1 MPRQGAVVAVLATF
15 AVERGDAQV
24 PTPWA
29 FQLSFVLGGIAAVV
43 AFVVGLFI
51 PRGHAPQEQHPSLPE

>member
-1 MPRQGAVVAVLATF
+1 M
-15 AVERGDAQV
+15 

-29 FQLSFVLGGIAAVV
+29 FQLSFVLGRIAAVV